1 MLSLYVSVAI
11 NSAVRMAV
19 IKANFKTNVLTVTTV
34 SLMVLDEDP
43 GVADRLSRELRREL
57 QALDVD
63 RVDLVLD
70 GEVPPGAKAD
80 VGTVTA
86 IVVAL
91 SGSPVLVQ
99 LGRVLRDWV
108 NRGAK
113 RKIVVREGDR
123 SIEISGYDLDDAE
136 AFFSS
141 LERRELE

>member
-1 MLSLYVSVAI
+1 
-11 NSAVRMAV
+11 
-19 IKANFKTNVLTVTTV
+19 VLTVTTV
-34 SLMVLDEDP
+34 SLTVLDEDP